1 MVDRVRGRGDVEAAE
16 PAQRIGMVLSLLEGL
31 LFGLA
36 AALHFGLAL
45 HLGGTTL
52 AAPFLY
58 PAGIVEGVLA
68 LALLIS
74 VILPG
79 PGTVRAGRVLG
90 AQVLAILGMFIV
102 QVAFLRGP
110 ELMSWRNELLYGVAL
125 VLSLAT
131 LALIASPA
139 TRRRSVVP

>member
-1 MVDRVRGRGDVEAAE
+1 MVERARGRRDLEAAE
-16 PAQRIGMVLSLLEGL
+16 TAQRIGMVLSVVEAL

-45 HLGGTTL
+45 HLGSTTL
-52 AAPFLY
+52 ATPFLY

-90 AQVLAILGMFIV
+90 AQVLAILGMFVV

-110 ELMSWRNELLYGVAL
+110 ELMSWRNELVYGVAL

-139 TRRRSVVP
+139 TRRRTIAP